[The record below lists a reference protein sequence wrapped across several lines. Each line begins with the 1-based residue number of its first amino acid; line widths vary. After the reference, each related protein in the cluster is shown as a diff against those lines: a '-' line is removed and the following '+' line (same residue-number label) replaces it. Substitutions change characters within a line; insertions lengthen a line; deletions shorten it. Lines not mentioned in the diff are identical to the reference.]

1 MVRGQHHPTRSAHR
15 CKHLINGTAAAP
27 CQTDQQMVGSAIGV
41 KRQRRVGQRM
51 GLAHHADEVRLM
63 QLRMAEQGTIAVTA
77 NHAEQAREVA
87 DRQIGK
93 PVLKN
98 LLGIAGGQ
106 RGQPQIGQHLLGMA
120 ECRGLSVVGF
130 RRLLHVVD
138 DGMSQS
144 AGFRRNIAKIGA
156 AGYAY
161 DMVFHARQL
170 GIAEALARACPDQVL
185 VLDHCGNP
193 DVAGDG
199 FDAWFSGLQRMA
211 ALPHVWLKFSG
222 MTVNCAPGTASVQLL
237 QRYTD
242 AMLEVFGP
250 ARMIWGGD
258 WPVVD
263 LAVGLPD
270 WIDMSRVMLSGLSV
284 DEQAMIGHQNA
295 RRVYGL
301 AG

>member
-1 MVRGQHHPTRSAHR
+1 MDLIDTHQ
-15 CKHLINGTAAAP
+15 HLILRETLGYAWTTGVPALQGDFTPEDYARLVAGKGVIGTVFME
-27 CQTDQQMVGSAIGV
+27 TGV
-41 KRQRRVGQRM
+41 DDGDYQ
-51 GLAHHADEVRLM
+51 AEARL
-63 QLRMAEQGTIAVTA
+63 
-77 NHAEQAREVA
+77 
-87 DRQIGK
+87 
-93 PVLKN
+93 
-98 LLGIAGGQ
+98 IAGLVGK
-106 RGQPQIGQHLLGMA
+106 GGMLAQIASCRPEIDSGFDEWLA

-144 AGFRRNIAKIGA
+144 AGFRRNIRKIGE
-156 AGYAY
+156 AGYTY

-170 GIAEALARACPDQVL
+170 GVAEGLARACPDQVL

-193 DVAGDG
+193 DVAGEG
-199 FDAWFSGLQRMA
+199 FDVWLSGLKRMA
-211 ALPHVWLKFSG
+211 ALPNVWLKFSG
-222 MTVNCAPGTASVQLL
+222 ITVNCAPGTASVALL

-242 AMLEVFGP
+242 GMLEEFGP

-263 LAVGLPD
+263 LAIGLPD
-270 WIDMSRVMLSGLSV
+270 WIDMSRAMLGGLSA

>member
-1 MVRGQHHPTRSAHR
+1 MDLIDTHQ
-15 CKHLINGTAAAP
+15 HLILREKLGYAWTTGVPALQGDFTPEDYTALVA
-27 CQTDQQMVGSAIGV
+27 GRGV
-41 KRQRRVGQRM
+41 I
-51 GLAHHADEVRLM
+51 
-63 QLRMAEQGTIAVTA
+63 GTIFMETGVDDDDYQ
-77 NHAEQAREVA
+77 AEAR
-87 DRQIGK
+87 
-93 PVLKN
+93 L
-98 LLGIAGGQ
+98 IAGLVGKA
-106 RGQPQIGQHLLGMA
+106 GLLAQIASCRPETDAGFDDWLA

-138 DGMSQS
+138 DAMSQS
-144 AGFRRNIAKIGA
+144 DGFRQNIRKIGA

-199 FDAWFSGLQRMA
+199 FDAWYAGMKAMA

-222 MTVNCAPGTASVQLL
+222 ITVNCTPGTASAALL

-242 AMLEVFGP
+242 AMLDLFGP

-263 LAVGLPD
+263 LGVGLPD
-270 WIDMSRVMLSGLSV
+270 WIDLSRAMLRHVSAE
-284 DEQAMIGHQNA
+284 EQAMIGHQNA

-301 AG
+301 AE

>member
-1 MVRGQHHPTRSAHR
+1 MDLIDTHQ
-15 CKHLINGTAAAP
+15 HLILRDKLGYAWTTGVPALQGDFAPEDYARLVAGKGVIGTVFMETGVDDGDYQAEARLIAELI
-27 CQTDQQMVGSAIGV
+27 GSGGML
-41 KRQRRVGQRM
+41 GQ
-51 GLAHHADEVRLM
+51 
-63 QLRMAEQGTIAVTA
+63 IASCRP
-77 NHAEQAREVA
+77 ES
-87 DRQIGK
+87 D
-93 PVLKN
+93 
-98 LLGIAGGQ
+98 AGFDDW
-106 RGQPQIGQHLLGMA
+106 LE

-138 DGMSQS
+138 DAISQS
-144 AGFRRNIAKIGA
+144 DGFRRNIRKIGA
-156 AGYAY
+156 AGYTY

-170 GIAEALARACPDQVL
+170 GIAEALARACPDQLL

-199 FDAWFSGLQRMA
+199 FDAWLSGLKLMA
-211 ALPHVWLKFSG
+211 ALPHIWLKFSG
-222 MTVNCAPGTASVQLL
+222 ITVNCTPGTASVPLL

-258 WPVVD
+258 WPVVN
-263 LAVGLPD
+263 LAIGLPD
-270 WIDMSRVMLSGLSV
+270 WIDMSRAMLSDLSA
-284 DEQAMIGHQNA
+284 DEQKMIGHQNA

>member
-1 MVRGQHHPTRSAHR
+1 MDLIDTHQ
-15 CKHLINGTAAAP
+15 HLIL
-27 CQTDQQMVGSAIGV
+27 
-41 KRQRRVGQRM
+41 RQHLGYAWTQ
-51 GLAHHADEVRLM
+51 GL
-63 QLRMAEQGTIAVTA
+63 
-77 NHAEQAREVA
+77 
-87 DRQIGK
+87 
-93 PVLKN
+93 PVLQGDFTPDDYARLTKGKGVVGCVFMETGVDDADYQTEARLIAGLVGKGC
-98 LLGIAGGQ
+98 LLGQIASCRPESDAGFDAW
-106 RGQPQIGQHLLGMA
+106 LE

-138 DGMSQS
+138 DAMSQS
-144 AGFRRNIAKIGA
+144 DGFRQNIRKIGA
-156 AGYAY
+156 AGYSY

-199 FDAWFSGLQRMA
+199 FDAWVSGLKRMA

-222 MTVNCAPGTASVQLL
+222 ITVNCAPGTASVALL

-242 AMLEVFGP
+242 AMLELFGP

-263 LAVGLPD
+263 LAVGLPG
-270 WIDMSRVMLSGLSV
+270 WIDLSRALLRGLSV
-284 DEQAMIGHQNA
+284 AEQAQIGHENA

-301 AG
+301 TG

>member
-1 MVRGQHHPTRSAHR
+1 MDLIDTHQ
-15 CKHLINGTAAAP
+15 HLILREKLGYAWTTGVPALQGDFTPEDYARLVAGKGVIGTVFME
-27 CQTDQQMVGSAIGV
+27 TGV
-41 KRQRRVGQRM
+41 DD
-51 GLAHHADEVRLM
+51 ADYKVEARL
-63 QLRMAEQGTIAVTA
+63 
-77 NHAEQAREVA
+77 
-87 DRQIGK
+87 
-93 PVLKN
+93 
-98 LLGIAGGQ
+98 IAGLVAKG
-106 RGQPQIGQHLLGMA
+106 GMLAQIASCRPEIDAGFDDWLE

-138 DGMSQS
+138 DAMSQS
-144 AGFRRNIAKIGA
+144 EGFRRNIRKIGA
-156 AGYAY
+156 AGYTY

-170 GIAEALARACPDQVL
+170 RIAADLAQACPDQAL

-199 FDAWFSGLQRMA
+199 FDIWLSGLKRMA
-211 ALPHVWLKFSG
+211 LLPHVWLKFSG
-222 MTVNCAPGTASVQLL
+222 ITVNCAAGAASAAVL

-263 LAVGLPD
+263 LAVGLPA
-270 WIDMSRVMLSGLSV
+270 WITLSRALLAGLSAN
-284 DEQAMIGHQNA
+284 EQAMIGHQNA

>member
-1 MVRGQHHPTRSAHR
+1 MDLIDTHQ
-15 CKHLINGTAAAP
+15 HLILRGHLGYAWTTGVPALQGDFTPDDYARLVAGKGVIGTVFME
-27 CQTDQQMVGSAIGV
+27 TGV
-41 KRQRRVGQRM
+41 DD
-51 GLAHHADEVRLM
+51 ADYQAEARL
-63 QLRMAEQGTIAVTA
+63 
-77 NHAEQAREVA
+77 
-87 DRQIGK
+87 
-93 PVLKN
+93 
-98 LLGIAGGQ
+98 IAGLVGKGGMLGQ
-106 RGQPQIGQHLLGMA
+106 IASCRPETDAGFDDWLT

-138 DGMSQS
+138 DAMSQS
-144 AGFRRNIAKIGA
+144 EGFRRNIRKIGA
-156 AGYAY
+156 GGYTY

-170 GIAEALARACPDQVL
+170 GIAEALARACPGQVL

-199 FDAWFSGLQRMA
+199 FDAWYAGMKAMA

-222 MTVNCAPGTASVQLL
+222 ITVNCAPGTASAQLL

-242 AMLEVFGP
+242 AMLELFGP

-270 WIDMSRVMLSGLSV
+270 WIDMSRTMLAGLSA

>member
-1 MVRGQHHPTRSAHR
+1 MDLIDTHQ
-15 CKHLINGTAAAP
+15 HLILRAKLGYAWTTGLPALQGDFTPEDYARLVAGKGVIGTVFME
-27 CQTDQQMVGSAIGV
+27 TGV
-41 KRQRRVGQRM
+41 DDGDYQ
-51 GLAHHADEVRLM
+51 AEARL
-63 QLRMAEQGTIAVTA
+63 
-77 NHAEQAREVA
+77 
-87 DRQIGK
+87 
-93 PVLKN
+93 
-98 LLGIAGGQ
+98 IAGLVGKGGMLGQ
-106 RGQPQIGQHLLGMA
+106 IASCRPDTDAGFDDWLQ

-138 DGMSQS
+138 DAMSQS
-144 AGFRRNIAKIGA
+144 EGFRRNIRKIGA
-156 AGYAY
+156 AGYTY
-161 DMVFHARQL
+161 DMVFHAHQL
-170 GIAEALARACPDQVL
+170 RIAADLARACPDQVL

-199 FDAWFSGLQRMA
+199 FEAWLSGLKQMA
-211 ALPHVWLKFSG
+211 LLPHVWLKFSG
-222 MTVNCAPGTASVQLL
+222 ITVNCTPGTASAAVL

-263 LAVGLPD
+263 LAVGLPA
-270 WIDMSRVMLSGLSV
+270 WIDLSRALLAGLSAG
-284 DEQAMIGHQNA
+284 EQAMIGHQNA